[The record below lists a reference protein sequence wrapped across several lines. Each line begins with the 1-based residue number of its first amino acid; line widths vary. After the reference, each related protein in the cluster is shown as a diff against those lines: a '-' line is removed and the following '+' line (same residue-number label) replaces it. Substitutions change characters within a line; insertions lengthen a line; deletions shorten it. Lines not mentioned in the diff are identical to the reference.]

1 MPAPAASERVQL
13 EARDAPKMRALLL
26 LLFLAHAAGQTWA
39 LAIESFDSV
48 AARATPTAPARRK
61 KKVTVRR

>member
-1 MPAPAASERVQL
+1 
-13 EARDAPKMRALLL
+13 
-26 LLFLAHAAGQTWA
+26 GQTWA

>member
-1 MPAPAASERVQL
+1 MFACQL

-26 LLFLAHAAGQTWA
+26 LLFLPHAAGQTWA

-48 AARATPTAPARRK
+48 GARATPTAPARRK